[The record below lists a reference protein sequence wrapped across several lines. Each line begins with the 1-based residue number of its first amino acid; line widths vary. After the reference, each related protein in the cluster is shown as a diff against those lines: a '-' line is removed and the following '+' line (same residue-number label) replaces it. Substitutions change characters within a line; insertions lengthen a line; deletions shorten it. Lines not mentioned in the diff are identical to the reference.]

1 MSYESNE
8 LLSISNT
15 DFALIPG
22 EDIVFNAMIDN
33 RSSKGLNRLTVS
45 LIQRIKFHGKNR
57 SKECIRNVA
66 SVNLHK
72 PVASKSVE
80 NWNNVLLKIPPVCST
95 TQGSSRLIEVSY
107 LLAFTFGAV
116 APKLATDLVL
126 PIVIGTIPI
135 RQNFATDNFVPVP
148 FSYEPSIFEPNPV
161 LMPSEFFYNGDVI
174 ESDNEFRPSYP
185 YYNNQPF

>member
-1 MSYESNE
+1 MIF
-8 LLSISNT
+8 LFI
-15 DFALIPG
+15 G

-45 LIQRIKFHGKNR
+45 LIQRIKFHGKGR

-72 PVASKSVE
+72 AVGSNSVE

-107 LLAFTFGAV
+107 LLVFTFGAI

-135 RQNFATDNFVPVP
+135 RQTIAADSFVPVP
-148 FSYEPSIFEPNPV
+148 YSYEPSIFEPNPI
-161 LMPSEFFYNGDVI
+161 LMPSEFFYNGDI
-174 ESDNEFRPSYP
+174 LESDNNFKPSYP
-185 YYNNQPF
+185 YYNDINAIRQPMIV